1 LSATEYTPA
10 VIHQDKAIQ
19 GLSQLLK
26 LIERTQGLIG
36 AERQAA
42 LDKIHA
48 LEDRQREL
56 REKTKNTKLTDP
68 PQRELID
75 EQNAIRKALGEL
87 AEELS
92 DQPRA
97 QTHLDAAKAAAG
109 QATTEIFDGEK
120 EQAVGEQSKVLGH
133 LAALAEEL
141 ENLSEV
147 DDSDKSADDYAQEV
161 KDLEA
166 AKEDVK
172 QAQSLQEAAGQKTA
186 ESKPKEAAAPQK
198 EVAKK
203 AEAAAQDRD
212 LPESVKSRLAEAKEA
227 AEKAAKALETPEKP
241 EAQKQAVEKAAD
253 ALERA
258 AAEIEAA
265 LADAK
270 RRQAAVKIGEL
281 ARAAETL
288 ERAAATER
296 EIAAKAAKAAQEQGL
311 SPEEAKQHRLAL
323 EPGVRER
330 AAYDLQCDRRACG
343 RCEIARAIH
352 GAHAAFTGDGL
363 DLEALGNRRHLRTSL
378 PRSR

>member
-1 LSATEYTPA
+1 MQANIGELVKTEMAQVVDLLVEAQEAKSESVQQEKFVEARKLIRQIIIQLAVERQKLLRRLKTAEIAEQVRRLIRLETTAMGSTKSLPALTPTAREQLALKTIEDQRDINKLFLQLLETLSDVSRWDGAIATGAANGIRILAAAETGNHLDESLRSLSATEYTPA

-212 LPESVKSRLAEAKEA
+212 LP
-227 AEKAAKALETPEKP
+227 
-241 EAQKQAVEKAAD
+241 
-253 ALERA
+253 
-258 AAEIEAA
+258 
-265 LADAK
+265 
-270 RRQAAVKIGEL
+270 
-281 ARAAETL
+281 
-288 ERAAATER
+288 
-296 EIAAKAAKAAQEQGL
+296 
-311 SPEEAKQHRLAL
+311 
-323 EPGVRER
+323 
-330 AAYDLQCDRRACG
+330 
-343 RCEIARAIH
+343 
-352 GAHAAFTGDGL
+352 
-363 DLEALGNRRHLRTSL
+363 
-378 PRSR
+378 